1 MKLIVVFGSLV
12 AGAFLAAVSAA
23 ADNPGKAAGVGR
35 IEKATFAGG
44 CFWCMEPPFDKL
56 EGVISVTSGYTGGH
70 TKNPTY
76 EEVSSGGTGHAEAVQ
91 VVFDP
96 AKIGYKTLLDVYW
109 RNVDPTTPNRQF
121 CDVGTQYRSAIFTH
135 DEAQKKLAEDS
146 RRALEESGRLKG
158 KVVTEIVPASAF
170 YPAEEYHQ
178 KYYRKNPVR
187 YKFYRYNCGRD
198 QRLEELWGKNKER

>member
-1 MKLIVVFGSLV
+1 MNPHIVFGSLV
-12 AGAFLAAVSAA
+12 AGALFAAVSV
-23 ADNPGKAAGVGR
+23 AAGNPDKPAGGR
-35 IEKATFAGG
+35 LPEKATFAGG
-44 CFWCMEPPFDKL
+44 CFWCMEPPYDKL
-56 EGVISVTSGYTGGH
+56 DGVVSVTSGYTGGQ
-70 TKNPTY
+70 KKDPTY
-76 EEVSSGGTGHAEAVQ
+76 EEVSSGETGHAEAIQ

-96 AKIGYKTLLDVYW
+96 AKIDYKALLDVFW

-146 RRALEESGRLKG
+146 RRELEESGRFKG
-158 KVVTEIVPASAF
+158 KVVTEIVQASVF

-198 QRLEELWGKNKER
+198 RRLEELWGAKD

>member
-158 KVVTEIVPASAF
+158 KVVTEIVPASVF

-198 QRLEELWGKNKER
+198 RRLEELWGLTKER

>member
-1 MKLIVVFGSLV
+1 MKLNVVFGSLV
-12 AGAFLAAVSAA
+12 AGAFLSAVSAA
-23 ADNPGKAAGVGR
+23 ADNPGKVADGR
-35 IEKATFAGG
+35 SLEKATFAGG

-56 EGVISVTSGYTGGH
+56 DGVVSVTSGYTGGR
-70 TKNPTY
+70 KKDPTY

-96 AKIGYKTLLDVYW
+96 AKIGYKAILDVFW

-121 CDVGTQYRSAIFTH
+121 CDVGTQYRTAIFYH

-146 RRALEESGRLKG
+146 RRALEEAGRLKG
-158 KVVTEIVPASAF
+158 KVVTEIVPASMF

-187 YKFYRYNCGRD
+187 YKLYRYNCGRD
-198 QRLEELWGKNKER
+198 RRLEELWGPKNEG